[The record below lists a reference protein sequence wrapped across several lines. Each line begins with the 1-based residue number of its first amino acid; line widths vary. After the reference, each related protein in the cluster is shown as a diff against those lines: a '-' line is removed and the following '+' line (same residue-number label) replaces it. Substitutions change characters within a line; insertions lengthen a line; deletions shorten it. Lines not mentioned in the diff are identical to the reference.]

1 MVADA
6 EWQGMFGKLMTAL
19 LASSVWIASPA
30 NASADCAIKP
40 PASLV
45 SAGTLT
51 FGTMLSTP
59 PQVFDNKGA
68 PDGFDVDVAKAVAQ
82 RLCLKPAFVNLAF
95 PGLFPGLNSKKFDA
109 VVAGIGI
116 TPQREEVFKFVPYFE
131 GGNQLVVRK
140 ASKLAFKDESELCGH
155 SVATVTGSV
164 EAHALERSNKELCT
178 HGKTIEIKVYPS
190 FNEAVQQLIKSNSDV
205 AWVDWPFASYIV
217 HLMPDLALGGPI
229 LSGVPGKPRN
239 NEGIVVRKDDDTA
252 QTAIQQAF
260 AAVEA
265 SGDYDKLLA
274 KWHLEGGDIR
284 LVKP

>member
-1 MVADA
+1 MFARFAMGPLALVASLTS
-6 EWQGMFGKLMTAL
+6 FGGVAL
-19 LASSVWIASPA
+19 
-30 NASADCAIKP
+30 ADCAIKAP
-40 PASLV
+40 GTLV

-59 PQVFDNKGA
+59 PQVFDDKGQ
-68 PDGFDVDVAKAVAQ
+68 PDGLDVDVAKAVAR

-95 PGLFPGLNSKKFDA
+95 PGLFPGLDARKFDA

-116 TPQREEVFKFVPYFE
+116 TPEREKVFKFVPYFE

-140 ASKLAFKDESELCGH
+140 VSNLTFKDESGLCGH

-164 EAHALERSNKELCT
+164 EARALERSNKELCT
-178 HGKTIEIKVYPS
+178 NGKPIEIKVYPS

-217 HLMPDLALGGPI
+217 HLMPDLALGSPI

-239 NEGIVVRKDDDTA
+239 KEGIVVREDDDAA
-252 QTAIQQAF
+252 QAAIQQAF
-260 AAVEA
+260 AQVEA
-265 SGDYDKLLA
+265 SGEYDKILD

-284 LVKP
+284 LMKP